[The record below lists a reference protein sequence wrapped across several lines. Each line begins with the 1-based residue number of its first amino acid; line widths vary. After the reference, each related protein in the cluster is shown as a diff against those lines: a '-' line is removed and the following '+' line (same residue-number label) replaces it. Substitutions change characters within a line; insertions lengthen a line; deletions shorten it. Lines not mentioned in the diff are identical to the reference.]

1 MRLRAPAAMTAKEN
15 DMRLFLVIAG
25 LVPAISMRNARPCHP
40 KRDGRNRSG
49 HDNSIHPLLR
59 FATVLS
65 AAVLLSAC
73 VQSKTPLLTATK
85 PLLGDQFQLN
95 RYEDF
100 TDGKAD
106 SVKLSVF
113 RWNGTRYAFVSGA
126 SDVKSFVAEPLDADT
141 FLLEA
146 GDDKVYAYLLAR
158 KLAEG
163 DLRGRNAP
171 AARHVRQG
179 IDRQD
184 HRLHHAG
191 GGLGP
196 DQLRA
201 SANQSGWMRNGRL
214 AGANQVSK
222 IFSASPDFS
231 RSSST

>member
-15 DMRLFLVIAG
+15 DMRLHHRLRSAVASLFPVIA
-25 LVPAISMRNARPCHP
+25 
-40 KRDGRNRSG
+40 
-49 HDNSIHPLLR
+49 
-59 FATVLS
+59 
-65 AAVLLSAC
+65 AVVLSAC

-163 DLRGRNAP
+163 TYRILPVDEKYLD
-171 AARHVRQG
+171 AATQTKNCVTQDRETCVVATRQ
-179 IDRQD
+179 
-184 HRLHHAG
+184 
-191 GGLGP
+191 
-196 DQLRA
+196 QLDTFVKA
-201 SANQSGWMRNGRL
+201 SIGKTIAYTML
-214 AGANQVSK
+214 AVVSV
-222 IFSASPDFS
+222 P
-231 RSSST
+231 TN

>member
-15 DMRLFLVIAG
+15 DMRLHHRLRSAVASLFPVIA
-25 LVPAISMRNARPCHP
+25 
-40 KRDGRNRSG
+40 
-49 HDNSIHPLLR
+49 
-59 FATVLS
+59 
-65 AAVLLSAC
+65 AVVLSAC

-113 RWNGTRYAFVSGA
+113 RWNGTRYAYVSGA

-163 DLRGRNAP
+163 TYRILPVDEKYLD
-171 AARHVRQG
+171 AAAQKQNCATQDRETCVVETRQ
-179 IDRQD
+179 
-184 HRLHHAG
+184 
-191 GGLGP
+191 
-196 DQLRA
+196 QLDTFVKA
-201 SANQSGWMRNGRL
+201 SIGKTIAYTML
-214 AGANQVSK
+214 AVVSV
-222 IFSASPDFS
+222 P
-231 RSSST
+231 TN

>member
-1 MRLRAPAAMTAKEN
+1 MHLCAPAAMTAKEN
-15 DMRLFLVIAG
+15 DMRLHHRLRSAAASFFPVI
-25 LVPAISMRNARPCHP
+25 
-40 KRDGRNRSG
+40 
-49 HDNSIHPLLR
+49 
-59 FATVLS
+59 

-113 RWNGTRYAFVSGA
+113 RWNGTRYAFVSGS

-146 GDDKVYAYLLAR
+146 SDDKVYAYLLAR

-163 DLRGRNAP
+163 TYRILPVDEKYLD
-171 AARHVRQG
+171 AATQKKNCVTQDRETCVVATRQ
-179 IDRQD
+179 
-184 HRLHHAG
+184 
-191 GGLGP
+191 
-196 DQLRA
+196 QLDTFVKA
-201 SANQSGWMRNGRL
+201 SIGKTIAYTML
-214 AGANQVSK
+214 AVVSV
-222 IFSASPDFS
+222 P
-231 RSSST
+231 TN